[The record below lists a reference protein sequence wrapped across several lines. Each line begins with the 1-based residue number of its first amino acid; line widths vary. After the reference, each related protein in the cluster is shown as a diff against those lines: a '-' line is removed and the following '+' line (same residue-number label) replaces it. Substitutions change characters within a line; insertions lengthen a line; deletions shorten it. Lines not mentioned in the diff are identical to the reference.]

1 AISTAARASATVWSD
16 VARTRDLRRLE
27 LGRGWAVTGEAIAA
41 VGLGVY
47 AFTESGAL
55 AVAGVV
61 ALQMMPGALA
71 APLFSAMADRF
82 RRERVMLIADGCR
95 ALLLALAAIA
105 SYQQA
110 SVLVVV
116 V

>member
-1 AISTAARASATVWSD
+1 MRRAISTAARASATLWAD
-16 VARTRDLRRLE
+16 VARNRELRRLE

-61 ALQMMPGALA
+61 ALQMLPGALA
-71 APLFSAMADRF
+71 APVFAAAADRF
-82 RRERVMLIADGCR
+82 RRERVMLVADGCR
-95 ALLLALAAIA
+95 ALLLTLAAVA
-105 SYQQA
+105 AYRQA
-110 SVLVVV
+110 
-116 V
+116 